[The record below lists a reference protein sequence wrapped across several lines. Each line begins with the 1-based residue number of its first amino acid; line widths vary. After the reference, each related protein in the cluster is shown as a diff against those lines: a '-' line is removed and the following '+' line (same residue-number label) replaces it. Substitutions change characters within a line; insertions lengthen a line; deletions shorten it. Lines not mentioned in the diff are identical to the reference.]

1 MRNPICLMRKKKKAN
16 GLSQENLT
24 LVQIK
29 KLQTFVLK
37 IIIQDI
43 LVFVKMIKPVRFHI

>member
-1 MRNPICLMRKKKKAN
+1 MN
-16 GLSQENLT
+16 GLRQESLT
-24 LVQIK
+24 LFQIK

-43 LVFVKMIKPVRFHI
+43 LVFVKMLNHVRFHI

>member
-1 MRNPICLMRKKKKAN
+1 MQKKGDEWFKTREFN
-16 GLSQENLT
+16 SF
-24 LVQIK
+24 QIK

-43 LVFVKMIKPVRFHI
+43 LVFVKMLNHVRFHI

>member
-1 MRNPICLMRKKKKAN
+1 MRNLICFMRVKKEMS
-16 GLSQENLT
+16 GLRQEFNF
-24 LVQIK
+24 ISNK

-43 LVFVKMIKPVRFHI
+43 LVFVKMLNHVRFHI